1 MGAVISWKGAPRRG
15 ARAETS
21 AWRRLQSPGLLPWIE
36 AAACEHRADSNH
48 SLIAV
53 LSWMAGQALSVGG
66 RVAERPVALSPASPS
81 ERLMDFAWESICNF
95 GSLRERDCFLT
106 WMRDQIA
113 NGVAEEIE
121 APAGFDA
128 SERWFRHIPTGSLW
142 RLVPAENPCGPG
154 FWPAHDKAA

>member
-1 MGAVISWKGAPRRG
+1 MPRG
-15 ARAETS
+15 FVLQLKSAASGNPLPADWPAETIRSS
-21 AWRRLQSPGLLPWIE
+21 ARQP
-36 AAACEHRADSNH
+36 CEHRADSNH

-53 LSWMAGQALSVGG
+53 LSLNRRPSSV
-66 RVAERPVALSPASPS
+66 RRRPVAERPVALPPASSS
-81 ERLMDFAWESICNF
+81 ERPMDFAWESICNF

-142 RLVPAENPCGPG
+142 RLVPAENPYGPG